1 MRAWFLSVKT
11 MGFILQVA
19 RATCFTIT
27 VHLIKKD
34 FLREKK
40 TKRERKRKE
49 KKGKETERNVHEQY
63 KHLVV
68 GTFVE
73 REKRLFALGK
83 ALFVY
88 LNNKKT
94 RLISL
99 QNM

>member
-40 TKRERKRKE
+40 KQKE
-49 KKGKETERNVHEQY
+49 KGKETERNVHEQY

>member
-1 MRAWFLSVKT
+1 MSVWFLSVKT

-34 FLREKK
+34 QDFLRGKK
-40 TKRERKRKE
+40 QK

-73 REKRLFALGK
+73 RKKRLFALGK

-88 LNNKKT
+88 LNNKKN

>member
-1 MRAWFLSVKT
+1 MSVWFLSVKT
-11 MGFILQVA
+11 VGFILQVA

-34 FLREKK
+34 HDFLRGKK
-40 TKRERKRKE
+40 KQK

-73 REKRLFALGK
+73 RKKRLFALGK

>member
-1 MRAWFLSVKT
+1 

-34 FLREKK
+34 FLRKK
-40 TKRERKRKE
+40 KQKE
-49 KKGKETERNVHEQY
+49 KGKETERNVHEQY

>member
-1 MRAWFLSVKT
+1 

-34 FLREKK
+34 HDFLRGKK
-40 TKRERKRKE
+40 NKK
-49 KKGKETERNVHEQY
+49 KKGKGTERNVHEQY

-68 GTFVE
+68 GTLVE
-73 REKRLFALGK
+73 RKKRLFALGK